1 MAYKIFTKTCKVQV
15 FLFCA
20 RIISHKKYW
29 GCGFLKGNEL
39 KDRGIKFR
47 LGEKEYELKFNLN
60 TFCELEE
67 IYGDLNKA
75 FEDLQR
81 MKIKAVRALVYA
93 AVKVED
99 ESVTLKNVGAL
110 LGLDDLERLGTVI
123 NEALSIAMPEV
134 DETSGEV
141 TATQVP

>member
-1 MAYKIFTKTCKVQV
+1 M
-15 FLFCA
+15 
-20 RIISHKKYW
+20 
-29 GCGFLKGNEL
+29 KGNEL
-39 KDRGIKFR
+39 KDKGIKFT

-75 FEDLQR
+75 FDDLQR
-81 MKIKAVRALVYA
+81 LKIKAVRALVYS

-99 ESVTLKNVGAL
+99 DNVTLKDVGAL

-134 DETSGEV
+134 NESSGEEK
-141 TATQVP
+141 ATQIP